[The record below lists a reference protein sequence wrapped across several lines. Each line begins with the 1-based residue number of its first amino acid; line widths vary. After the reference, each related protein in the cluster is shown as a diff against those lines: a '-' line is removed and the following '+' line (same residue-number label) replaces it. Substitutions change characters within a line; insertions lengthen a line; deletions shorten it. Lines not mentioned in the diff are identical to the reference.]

1 MTHNDIEG
9 ALDAFVQERVS
20 DRLDHLDLQQEVE
33 DAMDNYDW
41 RSAVEGVT
49 DDLDLASGDS
59 VEELEESIGRIR
71 ERQEEAAQ
79 ARDAHSQSVAKRLAH
94 LDARLDAHASTLDD
108 QAVQADRLAERIG
121 ERLEVRLATL
131 EAVMIGQVADSD
143 PGEVEEL
150 REMLDAAHAER
161 QAQEHQALTDG
172 LADAEARTLERA
184 TWYAAVQARAQEH
197 QAQPDRLAEAIDAQR
212 QALDRV
218 CDLVG
223 DRCGGERIICA
234 RHHAADALQALL
246 DIHQAQQQEGQA

>member
-1 MTHNDIEG
+1 
-9 ALDAFVQERVS
+9 
-20 DRLDHLDLQQEVE
+20 
-33 DAMDNYDW
+33 
-41 RSAVEGVT
+41 
-49 DDLDLASGDS
+49 
-59 VEELEESIGRIR
+59 
-71 ERQEEAAQ
+71 
-79 ARDAHSQSVAKRLAH
+79 
-94 LDARLDAHASTLDD
+94 
-108 QAVQADRLAERIG
+108 
-121 ERLEVRLATL
+121 
-131 EAVMIGQVADSD
+131 MIGQVADSD